1 MRVGGQVLVFVLSAV
16 MLMAACLLIVSGS
29 LLVAYVGTDWA
40 EGGGLLSLFGMGC
53 VVFGALL
60 AWGSIVL
67 LRRRRR
73 AVRQVPDTDAEV
85 QAPIVEP
92 QTPEA

>member
-1 MRVGGQVLVFVLSAV
+1 VRAGGQVLVFALYVL
-16 MLMAACLLIVSGS
+16 MLIAACLLMVSGS

-53 VVFGALL
+53 VVVGALL
-60 AWGSIVL
+60 AWAGIVL

-73 AVRQVPDTDAEV
+73 AV
-85 QAPIVEP
+85 QAPFVESE
-92 QTPEA
+92 TPEA